1 MPAASFARRLAL
13 KNTNHMFQPITTTN
27 KQRRENNPMKININ
41 AISKIFTLMLAA
53 ITLACVVA
61 SAWAKDQVPFKGSAE
76 GAVVGIAPD
85 PGGLVFTVQAEG
97 NSTHLGRFTRE
108 ETVLFNPA
116 TGSLTGDI
124 VFTAANG
131 DQLFVSVD
139 GGFISPTEATGTY
152 TITGGTG
159 RFVKATGSAGFV
171 LLTPDGAHFS
181 VEFAGTLSSVGSNK
195 P

>member
-1 MPAASFARRLAL
+1 
-13 KNTNHMFQPITTTN
+13 MFQPITTTN
-27 KQRRENNPMKININ
+27 QQRKENNPMKNNIN

-53 ITLACVVA
+53 ITLACAVT
-61 SAWAKDQVPFKGSAE
+61 SARAEDQVPFQGSAE
-76 GAVVGIAPD
+76 GAIIDVAPD
-85 PGGLVFTVQAEG
+85 PGGVVFTVQAEG
-97 NSTHLGRFTRE
+97 NATHLGRFTRE

-139 GGFISPTEATGTY
+139 GGFISPTEARGTY
-152 TITGGTG
+152 TFTGGTG
-159 RFVKATGSAGFV
+159 RFVNATGSAGFV

-181 VEFAGTLSSVGSNK
+181 VEFDGTLSSAGSNK